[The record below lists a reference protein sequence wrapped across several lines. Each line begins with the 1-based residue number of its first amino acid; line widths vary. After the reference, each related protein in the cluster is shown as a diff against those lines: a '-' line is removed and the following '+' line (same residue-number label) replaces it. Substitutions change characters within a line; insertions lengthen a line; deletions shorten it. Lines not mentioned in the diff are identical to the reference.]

1 MEVSKLVDKTKSIK
15 ELEDFEL
22 EELLIRLRR
31 EREAQEIIASI
42 ARNSLE
48 RNPYSPSNELWP
60 GISTEAPINTLYH
73 SKVEEVLSH
82 YGVLGMKWGVRR
94 PVGPDGLVLGGK
106 KAKQLPSED
115 YLRVKELRK
124 LKVKQLSNKDIKEIN
139 TRLQLEK
146 TSREL
151 KTADMSKEMDTVKN
165 ILAVAASAGAIA
177 ASVKTI
183 RDNVM
188 LAKDW
193 FEQKQQ
199 IKELASS
206 ISEDAITR
214 WASKAIS

>member
-1 MEVSKLVDKTKSIK
+1 MSKLVDKTKSIK

-22 EELLIRLRR
+22 DELLIRLKR
-31 EREAQEIIASI
+31 EREAQETIASL
-42 ARNSLE
+42 ARNSLD
-48 RNPYSPSNELWP
+48 RKPYSPSNELWP

-73 SKVEEVLSH
+73 SKAEEVLAH
-82 YGVLGMKWGVRR
+82 FGIPGMKWGVRR
-94 PVGPDGLVLGGK
+94 PVGPDGLVLGSK
-106 KAKQLPSED
+106 KTKRPPSED

-124 LKVKQLSNKDIKEIN
+124 LKVKQLSNKEIKEIN

-151 KTADMSKEMDTVKN
+151 KTADMSKEIDTVKN
-165 ILAVAASAGAIA
+165 ILAVAASAGAMA

-183 RDNVM
+183 RDKVM

-193 FEQKQQ
+193 FDKKQQ
-199 IKELASS
+199 IKDIASS

-214 WASKAIS
+214 WASKTIS